1 MTARPSTIR
10 RGLLATVVA
19 VALIAAACGSD
30 DDTSPT
36 PAAAAEPAAEQG
48 DHTSASPVATAAV
61 EPAADPRHEASA
73 SSAAVELR
81 QDMRKLWEDHV
92 TWTRQFIVSAIAE
105 LPDTD
110 AAAGR
115 LLQNQAD
122 IGAAIAT
129 FYGGEAGSHLTEL
142 LRGHILVAADLVA
155 AAKAGDT
162 AALEQ
167 QQADWDANAVEIA
180 EFLAAA
186 NPAWPVDTLIDMMR
200 EHLDGTVAEAVA
212 RLDGDW
218 EADIAAYDRVHT
230 HILLMADALT
240 AGIIQQFPQQFES

>member
-1 MTARPSTIR
+1 
-10 RGLLATVVA
+10 
-19 VALIAAACGSD
+19 
-30 DDTSPT
+30 
-36 PAAAAEPAAEQG
+36 
-48 DHTSASPVATAAV
+48 
-61 EPAADPRHEASA
+61 
-73 SSAAVELR
+73 
-81 QDMRKLWEDHV
+81 MRKLWEDHV
-92 TWTRQFIVSAIAE
+92 TWTRQFIVSTIAD

-122 IGAAIAT
+122 IGDAIAT
-129 FYGGEAGSHLTEL
+129 FYGEEAGSQLTEL

-167 QQADWDANAVEIA
+167 QQAAWDANAVEIA

-186 NPAWPVDTLIDMMR
+186 NPAWPVDTLTDMMR

-212 RLDGDW
+212 RLGGDW

-240 AGIIQQFPQQFES
+240 AGIIEQFPDQFEG